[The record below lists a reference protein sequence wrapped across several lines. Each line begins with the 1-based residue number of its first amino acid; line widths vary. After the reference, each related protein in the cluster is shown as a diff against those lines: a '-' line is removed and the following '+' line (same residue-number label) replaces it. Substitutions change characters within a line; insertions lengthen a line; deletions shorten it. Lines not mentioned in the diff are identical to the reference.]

1 MSENNRGPI
10 RVVHFL
16 NQFFAGIGSEES
28 ANHPIEVREGPVGPG
43 NAFVK
48 AFDGAAEIVAT
59 IVAGDNYFNE
69 ESELS
74 RRMVVDTL
82 ARYRPDLVIAGP
94 AFNSGRYGLSCAEVC
109 YLAYEDGIPAVTSM
123 FPENPGTLTHRP
135 EVVIVPTTEAASG
148 MNAAVE
154 TVARIGLKLA
164 SGQELGPAS
173 EEGYLGRG
181 IRKIGTRDKR
191 AADRAVDMILAK
203 IEGEP
208 FETELPIELPNQ
220 IEPAHPI
227 GDLTKAR
234 VALVT
239 AGGLVPMGNPDRL
252 PGGPAQ
258 VWLKYEIGSLQS
270 MEAGKWESVHVG
282 FFTDITNRNPNYVL
296 PLNIMRT
303 LEDRGVIESI
313 HHEYFSTSGRG
324 TTVADSER
332 MGKEMAADLKKEGVD
347 AVVMVAT

>member
-1 MSENNRGPI
+1 MTQENGKPL

-43 NAFVK
+43 GAFMR
-48 AFDGAAEIVAT
+48 AFAGKAEIVAT

-69 ESELS
+69 ESEVS
-74 RRMVVDTL
+74 RRTVVDTL
-82 ARYRPDLVIAGP
+82 AKYRPDLVIAGP

-123 FPENPGTLTHRP
+123 YPENPGTLTHRS

-148 MNAAVE
+148 MAQAVE

-164 SGQELGPAS
+164 DHQELGPAS

-181 IRKIGTRDKR
+181 IRKAGRRDKP

-203 IEGEP
+203 IKGEP
-208 FETELPIELPNQ
+208 FETELPIELPDTV
-220 IEPAHPI
+220 EPAPPLGELAKAKI
-227 GDLTKAR
+227 G
-234 VALVT
+234 LVT

-258 VWLKYEIGSLQS
+258 VWLKYEIGNLQT
-270 MEAGKWESVHVG
+270 MEAGKWESIHVG
-282 FFTDITNRNPNYVL
+282 FFTDTTNANPNYVL

-313 HHEYFSTSGRG
+313 HHEYFATSGRG

-332 MGKEMAADLKKEGVD
+332 MGREMAAELKKESVD